1 MKNNDSFKLTA
12 DDLDVIMAYRN
23 VKRSNTDSIWW
34 YAQRYVNSAY
44 TIALAA
50 INRARINTKG

>member
-1 MKNNDSFKLTA
+1 MGNDDSFKLTA

-23 VKRSNTDSIWW
+23 VKRNNTDSIWW

-50 INRARINTKG
+50 INKARTNTKG

>member
-1 MKNNDSFKLTA
+1 MKNDDSFKLTT

-50 INRARINTKG
+50 INRARMNTQ

>member
-50 INRARINTKG
+50 INRAKTNTKG

>member
-1 MKNNDSFKLTA
+1 MKNDDSFKLTA

-50 INRARINTKG
+50 INRARINIKG

>member
-1 MKNNDSFKLTA
+1 MENDDSFKLTA

-50 INRARINTKG
+50 INKARINTKE

>member
-1 MKNNDSFKLTA
+1 MGNDDSFKLTA

-50 INRARINTKG
+50 INKARTNTKG

>member
-44 TIALAA
+44 TITLAA